1 MQKLFNEFDL
11 VQLSELNRCQFE
23 MSTMLRLSSYTSK
36 ESSDTF
42 RQKVWQKISLRTRDK
57 NCNHFSLA
65 AAFESLWY
73 CKLVSFVLSM
83 VDVLGFLTWS
93 VFCCVCENRIIF
105 FSFACNHFAVV
116 YFLCVCLAHSVF
128 RLIVIPGA
136 NKQFLLQDETRKK
149 AASTYL
155 VENSDIPPPRY
166 QKDGT
171 LPMNYPNNTANSGTS
186 INFIPLLLQTKP
198 KLATSFL
205 LVVSELSSFCLSQRN
220 DKRKMHCSLSIPHT
234 QDVKQMKIKAKRKNH
249 LSLSIR
255 ALTCT
260 CAPFRFDS
268 A

>member
-93 VFCCVCENRIIF
+93 VFCCVCENHIIY

-186 INFIPLLLQTKP
+186 INFIPLLLQTKL

-220 DKRKMHCSLSIPHT
+220 DKRKMHCSLSISHT
-234 QDVKQMKIKAKRKNH
+234 H
-249 LSLSIR
+249 
-255 ALTCT
+255 T
-260 CAPFRFDS
+260 
-268 A
+268 